1 MKKKDIFI
9 KGVRKFFVSFTGLV
23 YIIIVISLWISVYS
37 SYLKLKKSTDVIKK
51 EQEKVEAL
59 KTEGKNLDEELT
71 KVQSGDY
78 IEQQLR
84 DKLQLAKEG
93 EIVIILPDPEVV
105 KKFAPQIEKEEEVI
119 LDPNWKKWIKLF
131 L

>member
-1 MKKKDIFI
+1 MKKRDIFI
-9 KGVRKFFVSFTGLV
+9 KGIKRFFTSFTGLV

-37 SYLKLKKSTDVIKK
+37 SFLKLNKSTSIIKK
-51 EQEKVEAL
+51 EQEKVEEL
-59 KTEGKNLDEELT
+59 KKETNELDEKL
-71 KVQSGDY
+71 KRVQSEDY

-93 EIVIILPDPEVV
+93 EIVIILPDPEIV
-105 KKFAPQIEKEEEVI
+105 KKFAPEVEEEEEI
-119 LDPNWKKWIKLF
+119 LPDTNWKKWMKLF